1 MTTYVYL
8 VLIFAEIIP
17 IFCKGISFHLVN
29 PVIAF
34 LITFAVFFNDSV
46 LEAAFMWVIE
56 AMLAIT
62 CEFLVYRFQAIEFI
76 SRTRGTD

>member
-56 AMLAIT
+56 AMAIT
-62 CEFLVYRFQAIEFI
+62 CEFLVYRFEAREF
-76 SRTRGTD
+76 RE